1 MLGMQSASAVRPV
14 RPNGLHHLGQPG
26 RSVRP
31 FIRYLKTRA
40 ASRNIP
46 PQARED
52 SRKGEQHLTR
62 RAVSGAVLLGV
73 PISYLFQ
80 GAAHAGLAAD
90 AIKETDPS
98 IDTVSPPKIGDAVE
112 SRAKVA
118 GSTMEASPP
127 SDVGQA
133 LREGVTR
140 MEVPDPLKT
149 VLPGKNSGFQVNGIG
164 EEKKSNKIRDAI
176 VDKALTDQSPKRNF
190 GK

>member
-98 IDTVSPPKIGDAVE
+98 IDT
-112 SRAKVA
+112 RAKVA